1 LARIYGALE
10 LLEYVRR
17 PRANA
22 DFGRAWGAARVL
34 GLEEA
39 DRLFKALSEV
49 SLYLLR
55 EGREVFRNPL
65 YDEVKHLV
73 DQEWVRSLVK
83 APMYSYVVD
92 RLGHDVLQPV
102 YARWYNLFVEYGSY
116 LATAYEHAKTSA
128 VVARA
133 PVGLAGG
140 FSYSGKMMR

>member
-1 LARIYGALE
+1 
-10 LLEYVRR
+10 
-17 PRANA
+17 
-22 DFGRAWGAARVL
+22 VL

-55 EGREVFRNPL
+55 EGREIFRNPL

-92 RLGHDVLQPV
+92 RLGPDVLQPYV
-102 YARWYNLFVEYGSY
+102 RQVVRLLRGVRPVFEHGLRARQDERGEGRG
-116 LATAYEHAKTSA
+116 APSA
-128 VVARA
+128 SRA
-133 PVGLAGG
+133 ASAMPG
-140 FSYSGKMMR
+140 R